1 MRAYLHAYQILHI
14 TSGSHRISRLIHG
27 FSYSPGNFQV
37 VNPYPWKPNFLNN
50 FLLINTSPKAHKIE
64 AQESFI
70 TLQGEFYS
78 SSAYASVLS
87 FGVYYLKEG
96 MTPAAFDYLSLVG
109 LSLSFKVLSQKVLF
123 NLMNEDKKV
132 KDISHYFQSNLKFF
146 LTKKSKTLNVKYCSF
161 SLCTSS
167 GSFIAHEDMI
177 LGEKKLLLDFLQ
189 KGGS

>member
-1 MRAYLHAYQILHI
+1 M
-14 TSGSHRISRLIHG
+14 
-27 FSYSPGNFQV
+27 
-37 VNPYPWKPNFLNN
+37 VNPYPLKPNFINN

-78 SSAYASVLS
+78 SSAHASLLS

-167 GSFIAHEDMI
+167 GNFIAHEDII